1 MKAKKYNSPGE
12 KVIARIGDLKNFV
25 NSSDISPE
33 MVEELKTALGI
44 NDLDNT
50 DCLPI
55 GTTVGGFD
63 GTMNENVFA
72 VADGSQI
79 AVDLAPGLK
88 DLLPNVESVENL
100 TTALDMSGS
109 IRQIVESNGVVFIG
123 GGEENAVLKK
133 VSKKIT
139 LPDLS
144 SLYSSVPGMNA
155 YIKIK

>member
-1 MKAKKYNSPGE
+1 MKTKPRNYDNWQDKA
-12 KVIARIGDLKNFV
+12 IARIGDLKNFV
-25 NSSDISPE
+25 DF
-33 MVEELKTALGI
+33 
-44 NDLDNT
+44 
-50 DCLPI
+50 LPI
-55 GTTVGGFD
+55 GATVGGFD

-88 DLLPNVESVENL
+88 DLLPNVESVEDL
-100 TTALDMSGS
+100 TTALDFNGG
-109 IRQIVESNGVVFIG
+109 IFQIVESNGVVFIG
-123 GGEENAVLKK
+123 GGRGNAIFKK

-144 SLYSSVPGMNA
+144 SLYSDVPGMNA